1 MALDYRWLEFR
12 TGVRQALD
20 PTGVVATAASA
31 IVFDYEALLQE
42 KVDSKPVAE
51 PQQHIRPTLSAAEM
65 AEAAQPPA
73 LGPRH
78 L

>member
-42 KVDSKPVAE
+42 KVDSKP
-51 PQQHIRPTLSAAEM
+51 PQPSQPLTAWAGNVD
-65 AEAAQPPA
+65 AAQPPA
-73 LGPRH
+73 PRR
-78 L
+78 